1 MVTHI
6 DGSNFNKVI
15 NSNIPVVV
23 DFWAPWCGPCKML
36 GPIMEE
42 ISDDLEGKA
51 VVAKLNVDEY
61 QSIAMQYK
69 IFSIPAVLVF
79 KNGQVVDQFVGFM
92 PKNAVMAKLQ
102 KHIG

>member
-1 MVTHI
+1 MITHV
-6 DGSNFNKVI
+6 DESNFNKVI
-15 NSNIPVVV
+15 NNNIPVVV

-51 VVAKLNVDEY
+51 VVAKLNVDEN
-61 QSIAMQYK
+61 QSIAMEYK

-92 PKNAVMAKLQ
+92 PKNAVMDKLQ
-102 KHIG
+102 RHIG